1 MFHRREGFH
10 RLCEDIKKRARSAPA
25 HVDTRD
31 FDAGDLF
38 LLLHLA
44 AREISK
50 NQIVGR
56 VQGKTF
62 KVALNREFAGF
73 TI

>member
-1 MFHRREGFH
+1 MNQDVSPFKKGFH
-10 RLCEDIKKRARSAPA
+10 RSREDIKKRARSAPA

-44 AREISK
+44 ILTEKYPK
-50 NQIVGR
+50 NQKSWESTGED
-56 VQGKTF
+56 
-62 KVALNREFAGF
+62 L
-73 TI
+73 